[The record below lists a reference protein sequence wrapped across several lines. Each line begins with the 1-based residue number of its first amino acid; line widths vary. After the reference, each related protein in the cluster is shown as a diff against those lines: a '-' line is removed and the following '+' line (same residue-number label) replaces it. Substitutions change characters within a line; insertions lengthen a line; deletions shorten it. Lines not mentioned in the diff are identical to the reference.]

1 MMEHYAL
8 LLIDHGS
15 KRAEANETLAEV
27 AALVRDRLHGNWIVE
42 VAHMELAE
50 PSIDQ
55 GFARC
60 VEAGATTILAHPF
73 MLAKGRHAQEDVPR
87 LVAEAAAKYGVK
99 YRVTDPLGAH
109 PGLAE
114 AVIARAKVALHEGDP
129 EA

>member
-1 MMEHYAL
+1 MTEHYAL

-15 KRAEANETLAEV
+15 RRAEANQTLAEV
-27 AALVRDRLHGNWIVE
+27 AALIRERLEENWIVE

-50 PSIDQ
+50 PTIEQ

-73 MLAKGRHAQEDVPR
+73 MLSKGRHVQEDVPR
-87 LVAEAAAKYGVK
+87 LVAEAAAKHDVK
-99 YRVTDPLGAH
+99 YRVTAPLGAH

-114 AVIARAKVALHEGDP
+114 AVIARARVALHEGDP
-129 EA
+129 ET